1 MRFFVAISIAATAL
15 FSTGLADSHAKCA
28 CQIASD
34 RGTNDAAT
42 AGMCSYVGGVMSK
55 SNVGFEK
62 QVTTWSLTSILAD
75 NTITTGVLYPGK
87 YCQGIGGHE
96 LGGDAV
102 YEACRSQKCG
112 DTYCQDSTCV

>member
-1 MRFFVAISIAATAL
+1 MAADCNK
-15 FSTGLADSHAKCA
+15 STGLAASHATCA

-55 SNVGFEK
+55 SNVAFEK
-62 QVTTWSLTSILAD
+62 QVATWSLTSILAD

-87 YCQGIGGHE
+87 YVSVSPPNGDCIFDHAWMLTPKRTVPGHW
-96 LGGDAV
+96 
-102 YEACRSQKCG
+102 RP
-112 DTYCQDSTCV
+112 